1 MSQPTSQP
9 TSRRRRSAAL
19 LSLSALALTAFA
31 ACGED
36 GTDDAK
42 DGDRPGDGAAQVAIT
57 AVSGGDGDECQVDTT
72 SVAAGP
78 VTFTVKNQDATGITE
93 VEVLSGAKIV
103 AEKENVVPGLPEV
116 RFTVTLG
123 GGDYEIY
130 CPSAV
135 EEKIPLTVTG
145 DAAPAPTE
153 GPAKLLADG
162 AADYATYVQTQVD
175 GMVVGVQA
183 LKDAVD
189 SGDLAAAQQAYAEAR
204 PFYEKVESDIEG
216 FLLPGAD
223 PTENSGNLDYLI
235 DMRASSLDPAVGWS
249 GFHAVERD
257 LFGRRSITAR
267 TRTYAADLVTN
278 VTALADVASDLTFK
292 AEDLANG
299 AAGLLEEV
307 QSGKISGEEEQF
319 SHLDILDFAGNVEG
333 AEQAFEA
340 LRPGLEEID
349 PDRVTTISDRF
360 DDVNALLERYKDP
373 SALGGYRPYTAALR
387 KSDAPEMS
395 RRVQALAEALAGL
408 AEKVATA

>member
-1 MSQPTSQP
+1 MSRP
-9 TSRRRRSAAL
+9 RRSAAL
-19 LSLSALALTAFA
+19 LSVSTLAAVALAG
-31 ACGED
+31 CGSDDD
-36 GTDDAK
+36 GAGK
-42 DGDRPGDGAAQVAIT
+42 DGASTKGGAARVAIT
-57 AVSGGDGDECQVDTT
+57 AVSGAGGDECQVDTT

-116 RFTVTLG
+116 DFTVTLG

-135 EEKIPLTVTG
+135 EERIPFTVTG

-162 AADYATYVQTQVD
+162 AADYAAYVQTQVD
-175 GMVVGVQA
+175 GMVVSVQA
-183 LKDAVD
+183 LKDEVD
-189 SGDLAAAQQAYAEAR
+189 SGDVRAAQRAYAEAR

-257 LFGRRSITAR
+257 LFGRKRITAQ
-267 TRTYAADLVTN
+267 TRRYAADLVTD
-278 VTALADVASDLTFK
+278 VTSLADVAKGLTFK

-349 PDRVTTISDRF
+349 PDRVRTISARF
-360 DDVNALLERYKDP
+360 DDVDALLERYKDP
-373 SALGGYRPYTAALR
+373 SAIGGYRPYTAALR

>member
-1 MSQPTSQP
+1 V
-9 TSRRRRSAAL
+9 
-19 LSLSALALTAFA
+19 SALAAVALTG
-31 ACGED
+31 CGSGDD
-36 GTDDAK
+36 GAK
-42 DGDRPGDGAAQVAIT
+42 DGATTQEGATQVAVT
-57 AVSGGDGDECQVDTT
+57 AVAGDAGDECQVDTA
-72 SVAAGP
+72 SVAAGA
-78 VTFTVKNQDATGITE
+78 VTFTFKNQDATGITE
-93 VEVLSGAKIV
+93 IELLSGARIV
-103 AEKENVVPGLPEV
+103 AEKENVVAGLPEV
-116 RFTVTLG
+116 SFTVTLG

-130 CPSAV
+130 CPSAA
-135 EEKIPLTVTG
+135 EEKIAFTVTG

-162 AADYATYVQTQVD
+162 AADYATYVQDQVD

-183 LKDAVD
+183 LSDAVA
-189 SGDLAAAQQAYAEAR
+189 SGDLEAAQQAYAEAR

-257 LFGRRSITAR
+257 LFGRKRITAQ
-267 TRTYAADLVTN
+267 TRIYAADLVTD
-278 VTALADVASDLTFK
+278 VTSLADVADGLAFK

-333 AEQAFEA
+333 ARQAFEA
-340 LRPGLEEID
+340 LRPGLEAID
-349 PDRVTTISDRF
+349 PDRVRTISDRF
-360 DDVNALLERYKDP
+360 DDVDALLERYEDP
-373 SALGGYRPYTAALR
+373 DALGGYRPYTAALR
-387 KSDAPEMS
+387 ASDAPQMS
-395 RRVQALAEALAGL
+395 RRVQALAEALSGL

>member
-1 MSQPTSQP
+1 MLQP
-9 TSRRRRSAAL
+9 RRSAAL
-19 LSLSALALTAFA
+19 LSVSALAVVALAG
-31 ACGED
+31 CG
-36 GTDDAK
+36 DDANEGGK
-42 DGDRPGDGAAQVAIT
+42 DEGSAGGATQVAIT
-57 AVSGGDGDECQVDTT
+57 AVSGDDGDECQVDTT
-72 SVAAGP
+72 SVGAGP
-78 VTFTVKNQDATGITE
+78 VTFTVANEDAPGITE
-93 VEVLSGAKIV
+93 VELLSGARIV

-116 RFTVTLG
+116 TFTVTLG

-135 EEKIPLTVTG
+135 EEKIPFTVTG
-145 DAAPAPTE
+145 DAAPAPTG

-162 AADYATYVQTQVD
+162 ATDYAAYVQTQVD

-183 LKDAVD
+183 LSDAVD

-216 FLLPGAD
+216 FLLPDAD

-257 LFGRRSITAR
+257 LFGRQRITDR
-267 TRTYAADLVTN
+267 TRQYAVDLVTN
-278 VTALADVASDLTFK
+278 VTALADVAKGLTFR

-340 LRPGLEEID
+340 LRPGLQEID
-349 PDRVTTISDRF
+349 PDRVATISDRF
-360 DDVNALLERYKDP
+360 DEVNQLLERYKDP